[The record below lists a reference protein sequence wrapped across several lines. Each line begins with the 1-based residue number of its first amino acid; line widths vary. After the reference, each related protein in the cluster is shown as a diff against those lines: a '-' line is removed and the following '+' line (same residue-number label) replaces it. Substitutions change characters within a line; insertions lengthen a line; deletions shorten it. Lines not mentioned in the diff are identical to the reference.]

1 MKKKLT
7 ILMLLLAIASLTQA
21 QSQNDGN
28 QNGWKLGMLSDL
40 VKFEDNGGVGL
51 NFAVSVN
58 RTTPIAAIL
67 FAKNESSN
75 QATGV
80 VRFDEIPGG
89 GGSIYYWANTKDLS
103 FCQFS
108 SGNLRKKVNFKDME
122 ELSDGWRCIKLD
134 KPLYLSVVE
143 KNVLYNN
150 IAIQYFCGFPERTI
164 LTDNSTPPITMKE
177 SGLVVEK
184 NDKEFTTPE
193 KAGYLLV
200 NTKTIAGFKCDYYA
214 EGVRTF
220 HFGNGDFATF
230 SDGKKDGYDNRKPSS
245 FEESIGDWQMHVQN
259 GVIIRQEN
267 GIRTITYPNGAIGKS
282 DTKVNLVWGVDEE
295 KPNVWRTGIPK
306 DNLYLPGSN
315 TPLPY
320 VEFEYDGSKTDVRG
334 YYELACDGG
343 NRAGN
348 RVYATTMD
356 GSVFAFLQIVD
367 GLPIPAIESDSVI
380 GIKRGVEISS
390 KGDKTLR
397 LTINYLNGD
406 SLVCGD
412 KVYGSDVVKFGSI
425 HRNGG
430 VLTIKEVNDRSV
442 KILTFPNGDK
452 YVGEFNC
459 KGYPPS
465 TSSSGWDKGGNLLLS
480 VLAWPELEY
489 WNGTLIKANGK
500 RIEYKN
506 GKTESQIAAEK
517 KAESAKA
524 TAQYNTLCK
533 KYGRQFVDAALKQIP
548 IIGMPEELLQ
558 AAFTLEFV
566 RQSGNYKLYRIT
578 GLGWKNF
585 GRTLSDN
592 ALLYTIWVSNGKVI
606 DVRYWGN

>member
-7 ILMLLLAIASLTQA
+7 LLMLLLAMASLTQA
-21 QSQNDGN
+21 QSQNEEN
-28 QNGWKLGMLSDL
+28 QNGWKLGLLSDL
-40 VKFEDNGGVGL
+40 VKFLDFDVGL
-51 NFAVSVN
+51 NQSVSVN
-58 RTTPIAAIL
+58 STSPISIIL
-67 FAKNESSN
+67 FKKNQSSN
-75 QATGV
+75 HATGRV
-80 VRFDEIPGG
+80 YFSEEPGG
-89 GGSIYYWANTKDLS
+89 SSDYCANTTDLS
-103 FCQFS
+103 FS
-108 SGNLRKKVNFKDME
+108 HIPNGRLKRKTNFKDME
-122 ELSDGWRCIKLD
+122 EISDGWRCIKLD
-134 KPLYLSVVE
+134 KPLYLSTVE
-143 KNVLYNN
+143 DNVLYNN
-150 IAIQYFCGFPERTI
+150 IAIYYCDLLR
-164 LTDNSTPPITMKE
+164 DNSTPPITMKE

-184 NDKEFTTPE
+184 NDNEFTTPE

-245 FEESIGDWQMHVQN
+245 FEKSIGDWQMHVQN
-259 GVIIRQEN
+259 GVIIKQEN

-282 DTKVNLVWGVDEE
+282 GTKVNLIWDVDED
-295 KPNVWRTGIPK
+295 KPNVWRTGIPN

-390 KGDKTLR
+390 DGQQKTLR
-397 LTINYLNGD
+397 LTIKYLNGD
-406 SLVCGD
+406 SLICGD

-500 RIEYKN
+500 RIEYIN

-548 IIGMPEELLQ
+548 IIGMPEELLK

-585 GRTLSDN
+585 GRTLSDS
-592 ALLYTIWVSNGKVI
+592 ALLYSIWVFNGKVV